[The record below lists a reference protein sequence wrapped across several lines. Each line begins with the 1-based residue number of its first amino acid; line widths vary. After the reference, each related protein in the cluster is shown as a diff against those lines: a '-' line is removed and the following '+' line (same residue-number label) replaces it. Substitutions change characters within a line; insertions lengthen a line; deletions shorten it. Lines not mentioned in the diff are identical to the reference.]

1 MGSGEL
7 SIGELSKKKEELN
20 KTGGI
25 NTERS
30 VFQTGEQDTGERD
43 SFMQP
48 AYSYNPRVQQFANNG
63 PLMQTRIH
71 TQNALDVAPEK
82 KVEMKKTAMET
93 EETTTKVKSQ
103 EKRDVIKARSDLK
116 AFSDDAMQNGSFT
129 VKAKEAAR
137 HFYRQ
142 LTDWAGSFEDGGSG
156 FYKSMGI
163 SGVMDCL
170 YVDGMSLRNYLKE
183 QYWYKTTG
191 KPAQDEE
198 MIRNYIALIA
208 ARGNHVITM
217 ARPNLNGSGA
227 EVQYKNLYVD
237 LTEVGSQEAENS
249 RRLKERG
256 DQVRSNLKKRIDR
269 DLTEQTGMAY
279 RKAYGCNSDGFE
291 RIEKAGKGLRGAK
304 AEKSE
309 EYINFNKKFENYNG
323 GLQKLGLKPGRDDIN
338 LPVAQ
343 KMKDR
348 CDEALKAADEFLR
361 MHSDNEE
368 AVRAVK
374 QAKKAL
380 ETDQK
385 LLQSAIDTKLVEEGA
400 RMRLD
405 ELLDSGSQKTPE
417 GDGGD
422 NDSGF
427 GDDEGD
433 TGGDE

>member
-1 MGSGEL
+1 
-7 SIGELSKKKEELN
+7 
-20 KTGGI
+20 
-25 NTERS
+25 
-30 VFQTGEQDTGERD
+30 
-43 SFMQP
+43 
-48 AYSYNPRVQQFANNG
+48 
-63 PLMQTRIH
+63 
-71 TQNALDVAPEK
+71 
-82 KVEMKKTAMET
+82 
-93 EETTTKVKSQ
+93 
-103 EKRDVIKARSDLK
+103 
-116 AFSDDAMQNGSFT
+116 
-129 VKAKEAAR
+129 
-137 HFYRQ
+137 
-142 LTDWAGSFEDGGSG
+142 
-156 FYKSMGI
+156 MGI

-237 LTEVGSQEAENS
+237 LTEVGTKEAALS
-249 RRLKERG
+249 RKQKERG
-256 DQVRSNLKKRIDR
+256 DQVRTNLKKRLDR

-279 RKAYGCNSDGFE
+279 RRAYGCSCDGFE
-291 RIEKAGKGLRGAK
+291 RIEKAGQGLRDAK
-304 AEKSE
+304 AERSE
-309 EYINFNKKFENYNG
+309 EYLDFNKKFENYNG

-343 KMKDR
+343 KMKER

-361 MHSDNEE
+361 LHSDNTE

-385 LLQSAIDTKLVEEGA
+385 LLQSAIDTKLIEEGA
-400 RMRLD
+400 RMSLD
-405 ELLDSGSQKTPE
+405 ELLDSGANNTPE
-417 GDGGD
+417 PEGRD
-422 NDSGF
+422 NDPDPGNE
-427 GDDEGD
+427 EGE
-433 TGGDE
+433 GGNGE

>member
-7 SIGELSKKKEELN
+7 TIGELNRKKEELN

-30 VFQTGEQDTGERD
+30 VFQTGEQDTGDRD

-48 AYSYNPRVQQFANNG
+48 GYAYNPRTQQFINNG

-71 TQNALDVAPEK
+71 TQNAVDIAPEK
-82 KVEMKKTAMET
+82 KVEMKKSAREA
-93 EETTTKVKSQ
+93 EETTQVRSQ
-103 EKRDVIKARSDLK
+103 EKQDVIKARSDLK
-116 AFSDDAMQNGSFT
+116 AFSGDAMQNGSFT

-163 SGVMDCL
+163 NGVMDCL

-237 LTEVGSQEAENS
+237 LTEVGSREAENS
-249 RRLKERG
+249 RKLKERG
-256 DQVRSNLKKRIDR
+256 DQVRSNLKKRLDR

-279 RKAYGCNSDGFE
+279 RQAYGCNSDGFE
-291 RIEKAGKGLRGAK
+291 RIEKAERGLNGAK

-309 EYINFNKKFENYNG
+309 EYLNFNKKFDSYNG

-338 LPVAQ
+338 LAVAQ
-343 KMKDR
+343 KMKER

-361 MHSDNEE
+361 IHSDNEE

-380 ETDQK
+380 ETDQE
-385 LLQSAIDTKLVEEGA
+385 LLQSAIDTKLIEEGA

-417 GDGGD
+417 GDGRG
-422 NDSGF
+422 NDSDF
-427 GDDEGD
+427 GNDEGEN
-433 TGGDE
+433 GGNE